1 MKVPPRAVAGV
12 NGTSGVKEHYPQML
26 VPRVWANPRRF
37 NFDNIGNAMLAL
49 FEVLSFKGWLDIR
62 DVIWKRVGAVHTIY
76 IHIYVFLGC
85 MIGLT
90 LFVGVVIAN
99 YGENKGTA
107 LLTVDQRRW
116 SDLKKRLKI
125 AQPLHIPPRPPD
137 HHRLRA
143 VFYDITQNIIFKR
156 IIACCVLCNSLLLSL
171 SWKADEPH
179 TIPLATTSVFLT
191 MVFVAEVIIKV
202 VAFSP
207 RGYWQSRRNRYDLFV
222 TVLGV
227 IWWIFHIALHDDFS
241 NSFGFVVV
249 ILRFFTITGKHATL
263 KMLMLTVAVSV
274 YKSFFIIMGMFVL
287 IFFYALL
294 GNILFGTVKYGESLT
309 RHANFR

>member
-1 MKVPPRAVAGV
+1 M
-12 NGTSGVKEHYPQML
+12 
-26 VPRVWANPRRF
+26 
-37 NFDNIGNAMLAL
+37 
-49 FEVLSFKGWLDIR
+49 
-62 DVIWKRVGAVHTIY
+62 HTIY
-76 IHIYVFLGC
+76 IHVYVFLGC

-125 AQPLHIPPRPPD
+125 AQPLHIPPRPD
-137 HHRLRA
+137 NHKLRA
-143 VFYDITQNIIFKR
+143 FFYDITQHIAFKR
-156 IIACCVLCNSLLLSL
+156 FIALVVLINSLLLCL

-179 TIPLATTSVFLT
+179 TIPLATVSAGLTTIFSFEVF
-191 MVFVAEVIIKV
+191 IKAI
-202 VAFSP
+202 AFTP
-207 RGYWQSRRNRYDLFV
+207 RGYLQSRRNCYDLFV

-227 IWWIFHIALHDDFS
+227 MWTVMHLMLMDDFS
-241 NSFGFVVV
+241 NSVGFVVV

-274 YKSFFIIMGMFVL
+274 YKSFFIIMGMFLL
-287 IFFYALL
+287 IFFYALM
-294 GNILFGTVKYGESLT
+294 GNILFGTVKFGESVEGKPTFAQRQTASL
-309 RHANFR
+309 RSFGS